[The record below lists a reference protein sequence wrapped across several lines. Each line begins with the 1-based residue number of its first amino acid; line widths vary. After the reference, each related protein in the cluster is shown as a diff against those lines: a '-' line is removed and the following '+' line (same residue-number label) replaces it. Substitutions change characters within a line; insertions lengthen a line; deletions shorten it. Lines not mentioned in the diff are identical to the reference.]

1 MRWPRVS
8 PPTPLVST
16 AVFAGWHYFA
26 ASHPLLVYR
35 LVYLM
40 MGDATRLNARCKP
53 IGILGL
59 MTTQREARSTDGRGG
74 RGARQRILNTATDL
88 FYREGINATG
98 VERLA
103 SEASVSKRTL
113 YQHFPSKAAIVEEY
127 LRCIQQGVGDPIR
140 PGPDAANRTPRERIL
155 ALFETPSPDG
165 QMRGCPFHNAAVEAS
180 EVMPEIQDIVHEHKR
195 AYIKG
200 LIKLARQAG
209 AANPTL
215 LGNQLGL
222 LYEGA
227 AALST
232 SLDDPA
238 PWTHARKAATTLI
251 DQAVG

>member
-1 MRWPRVS
+1 
-8 PPTPLVST
+8 
-16 AVFAGWHYFA
+16 
-26 ASHPLLVYR
+26 
-35 LVYLM
+35 
-40 MGDATRLNARCKP
+40 
-53 IGILGL
+53 
-59 MTTQREARSTDGRGG
+59 MTTQHEAKPTNGRGG
-74 RGARQRILNTATDL
+74 RGARQRILNTAINL

-113 YQHFPSKAAIVEEY
+113 YQHFPSKTAVVEEY
-127 LRCIQQGVGDPIR
+127 LRYIQQRVGDPIQ
-140 PGPDAANRTPRERIL
+140 PGPDVANRTPRERIL
-155 ALFETPSPDG
+155 ALFATPTPGG
-165 QMRGCPFHNAAVEAS
+165 QMRGCPFHNAAVEAADA
-180 EVMPEIQDIVHEHKR
+180 MPEIHDIVQGHKR
-195 AYIKG
+195 IYIKG

-238 PWTHARKAATTLI
+238 PWTHARKAAQTLL
-251 DQAVG
+251 DQAGAT

>member
-1 MRWPRVS
+1 
-8 PPTPLVST
+8 
-16 AVFAGWHYFA
+16 
-26 ASHPLLVYR
+26 
-35 LVYLM
+35 
-40 MGDATRLNARCKP
+40 
-53 IGILGL
+53 
-59 MTTQREARSTDGRGG
+59 
-74 RGARQRILNTATDL
+74 
-88 FYREGINATG
+88 
-98 VERLA
+98 
-103 SEASVSKRTL
+103 VSKRTL
-113 YQHFPSKAAIVEEY
+113 YQHLPSKAAVVKQY

-140 PGPDAANRTPRERIL
+140 PGPDAANNTPRERIL

-180 EVMPEIQDIVHEHKR
+180 ERMPEIQDVVHEHKR

-238 PWTHARKAATTLI
+238 PWTHARKTATTLV
-251 DQAVG
+251 DQAMG